1 MKNSRTVIFILALFL
16 FASPLLPVPYA
27 LGDSFDVMERRE
39 TILMGG
45 AVDLAVSGDGQWTF
59 ILTEKGEVAIYN
71 AAGDLLQTLKVGSG
85 FNRIAYD
92 QAGNRLL
99 LGGAGR
105 QELRTIKL
113 TMRYGIDDS
122 GSPIKGAI
130 DAPVTVAVYND
141 FQ

>member
-1 MKNSRTVIFILALFL
+1 
-16 FASPLLPVPYA
+16 
-27 LGDSFDVMERRE
+27 
-39 TILMGG
+39 MGG

>member
-1 MKNSRTVIFILALFL
+1 
-16 FASPLLPVPYA
+16 
-27 LGDSFDVMERRE
+27 
-39 TILMGG
+39 MGG

-105 QELRTIKL
+105 QELRTVKL
-113 TMRYGIDDS
+113 AMRYGIDDK
-122 GSPIKGAI
+122 GSPIKGAV
-130 DAPVTVAVYND
+130 DAPVTVAIYND